1 MPHRLICLWLH
12 TGKKTF
18 GKGVEITEPRE
29 IEQDNQKIAVLL
41 PRCVIC
47 EQVPLGGIREGIKIR
62 GGFICSHCE
71 KTIVAM
77 DAGSSNYN
85 QILHKIRTLIK

>member
-1 MPHRLICLWLH
+1 
-12 TGKKTF
+12 
-18 GKGVEITEPRE
+18 
-29 IEQDNQKIAVLL
+29 L